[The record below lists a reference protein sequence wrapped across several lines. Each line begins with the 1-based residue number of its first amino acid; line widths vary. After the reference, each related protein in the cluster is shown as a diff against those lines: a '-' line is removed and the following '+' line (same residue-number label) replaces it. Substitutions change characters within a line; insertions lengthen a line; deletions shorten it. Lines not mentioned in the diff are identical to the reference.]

1 MFTSDIVKDFRQK
14 MRPPVRQS
22 HFYVV
27 RQSHFYVVQQSVYQL
42 RFVNPLHCQVQHPV
56 QCVWIRSDIQ

>member
-27 RQSHFYVVQQSVYQL
+27 RQSHFYVVQQSVYQ
-42 RFVNPLHCQVQHPV
+42 Q
-56 QCVWIRSDIQ
+56 SY